1 MLCMLQWNTRLLKT
15 EITVFH
21 SMLPLLKQMN
31 KNPLEEV
38 PLPLQSEFE
47 WDDDET
53 IDIYEKYS

>member
-1 MLCMLQWNTRLLKT
+1 
-15 EITVFH
+15 
-21 SMLPLLKQMN
+21 MLPLSKQMN

>member
-1 MLCMLQWNTRLLKT
+1 
-15 EITVFH
+15 
-21 SMLPLLKQMN
+21 MN